1 MSAKIGE
8 PQPALT
14 RLNIRVDTPKLTR
27 HNDLAAIAA
36 GSPTAEIPNP
46 NPVKKQNTLKIP
58 ARVRLLY
65 IVLGV
70 LLLVGLLPLA
80 FAGTLLSGRTAEELR
95 SVEGRYQA
103 QLVQDKARQ
112 IELYGQRYRD
122 VVTGL
127 ARAFEIAGG
136 IQALNDPGY
145 DSRLQNT
152 LEEDPN
158 LIGLAIWPVSG
169 ELRRAFQPDVIQRE
183 EVDQRVSDVLARM
196 SGRGI
201 VVSRPQIIRSGQEMA
216 LTVAAPVMGGPTG
229 QDVVAAV
236 IAIISFQE
244 VFKAV
249 HQSTSKSEREL
260 LDAGLPVV
268 FVVDQNGRAVAH
280 PEANVAF
287 SEKPMTDLKVVQD
300 WQESGSQVQSALEP
314 FILVRDGRKVEMLGS
329 YATAELDKNS
339 RLGVI
344 AIQDAS
350 AALSSVSD
358 MRRQILII
366 SFVAG
371 MLTLVIGFFFAKKL
385 TQPVQELATGA
396 DRIASGDFSQR
407 IDVRSRTELGQ
418 LGDSFNKM
426 TDQLET
432 YIKDLQRSADENRE
446 LFLGTVKSLAA
457 AIDGKDPYTRG
468 HSERVS
474 RISVAIAQRL
484 GLSDSECEQIRIS
497 ALLHDVGKIA
507 IDDKI
512 LKKPAALTDDEFV
525 IMKQHPQKGY
535 KIMSQIRAMKEF
547 LPGMYMHHEM
557 IDGKGYPQGLKGD
570 EIPLMA
576 KIVAVADTFDAMT
589 TDRPYQQAMQFEHAV
604 ERIRSFVGTRYDAN
618 VVAAFA
624 EACEEGQ
631 IRPGSVKLKRK
642 TVETNAPV
650 TVPDKASN
658 ENRVLVS

>member
-1 MSAKIGE
+1 MLEKIG
-8 PQPALT
+8 
-14 RLNIRVDTPKLTR
+14 RI
-27 HNDLAAIAA
+27 
-36 GSPTAEIPNP
+36 
-46 NPVKKQNTLKIP
+46 
-58 ARVRLLY
+58 RLLY
-65 IVLGV
+65 IVLAV
-70 LLLVGLLPLA
+70 LMLVGLLPLA
-80 FAGTLLSGRTAEELR
+80 FAGTLLSARSAQELR

-136 IQALNDPGY
+136 IEALNDAGY
-145 DSRLQNT
+145 DSRLQKT

-169 ELRRAFQPDVIQRE
+169 ELHRAFQPDFIQRN
-183 EVDQRVSDVLARM
+183 EVDQRVSEVLAKM

-201 VVSRPQIIRSGQEMA
+201 VVSRPQLIRSGQEMA
-216 LTVAAPVMGGPTG
+216 MTVAAPVMGGDSG
-229 QDVVAAV
+229 HEVVAAV
-236 IAIISFQE
+236 VAIISFQE

-249 HQSTSKSEREL
+249 HQATSMSEREL

-280 PEANVAF
+280 PEASVAF
-287 SEKPMTDLKVVQD
+287 SEKPMTDLKVVRD
-300 WQESGSQVQSALEP
+300 WQESGTQVQSALEP
-314 FILVRDGRKVEMLGS
+314 FTLVRDGRSVTMLGS

-344 AIQDAS
+344 AIQDES
-350 AALSSVSD
+350 AALASVSD
-358 MRRQILII
+358 MRRQTLWI
-366 SFVAG
+366 SLVAAL
-371 MLTLVIGFFFAKKL
+371 LTLLTGFFFAKKL
-385 TQPVQELATGA
+385 TQPVQELAIGA
-396 DRIASGDFSQR
+396 QRIAAGDFSQR
-407 IDVRSRTELGQ
+407 IPVTSRTELGD
-418 LGDSFNKM
+418 LGDSFNLM
-426 TDQLET
+426 TDQVENF
-432 YIKDLQRSADENRE
+432 IKDLKQSAAENRE
-446 LFLGTVKSLAA
+446 LFLGTVKGLAA

-474 RISVAIAQRL
+474 RMSLAIAQRL
-484 GLSDSECEQIRIS
+484 GLSDDECEKIRIS

-557 IDGKGYPQGLKGD
+557 VNGQGYPQGLKGD

-589 TDRPYQQAMQFEHAV
+589 TDRPYQQAMKFEDAV
-604 ERIRSFVGTRYDAN
+604 ARIQTFVGTRYDEC
-618 VVAAFA
+618 VVAAFVA
-624 EACEEGQ
+624 ACDEGQ
-631 IRPGSVKLKRK
+631 IRPGSVKLKSRPTSSMPAPAVEA
-642 TVETNAPV
+642 TVERE
-650 TVPDKASN
+650 TVP
-658 ENRVLVS
+658 VS

>member
-1 MSAKIGE
+1 MLEKIG
-8 PQPALT
+8 
-14 RLNIRVDTPKLTR
+14 RI
-27 HNDLAAIAA
+27 
-36 GSPTAEIPNP
+36 
-46 NPVKKQNTLKIP
+46 
-58 ARVRLLY
+58 RLLY

-80 FAGTLLSGRTAEELR
+80 LAGTLLSGRSAEELR

-136 IQALNDPGY
+136 IKALNDAGY
-145 DSRLQNT
+145 DSRLQKT

-158 LIGLAIWPVSG
+158 LIALAIWPVSG
-169 ELRRAFQPDVIQRE
+169 ELHRAFQPDVIQRE
-183 EVDQRVSDVLARM
+183 EVDQRVSEVLAKM

-201 VVSRPQIIRSGQEMA
+201 VVSRPQLIRSGQEMA
-216 LTVAAPVMGGPTG
+216 MTVAAPVMGGETG
-229 QDVVAAV
+229 RTVVAAV
-236 IAIISFQE
+236 VAIISFQE

-249 HQSTSKSEREL
+249 HQATSKSEREL

-287 SEKPMTDLKVVQD
+287 SEKPMTDLKVVRD
-300 WQESGSQVQSALEP
+300 WQESGAQVQSALEP
-314 FILVRDGRKVEMLGS
+314 FTLVRDGRNIGMLGS
-329 YATAELDKNS
+329 YATAELDKYS

-344 AIQDAS
+344 AIQDES
-350 AALSSVSD
+350 AALASVSD
-358 MRRQILII
+358 MWRQTIWI
-366 SFVAG
+366 SVVAG
-371 MLTLVIGFFFAKKL
+371 LLTLVIGFFFAKKL
-385 TQPVQELATGA
+385 TQPVQELAIGA
-396 DRIASGDFSQR
+396 HRIASGDFTQR
-407 IDVRSRTELGQ
+407 IKVRSITELVQ
-418 LGDSFNKM
+418 LGESFNLM
-426 TDQLET
+426 TDQLEH

-446 LFLGTVKSLAA
+446 LFLGTVKGLAA

-474 RISVAIAQRL
+474 RMSVAIAQRL
-484 GLSDSECEQIRIS
+484 ELSDDECEKIRIS
-497 ALLHDVGKIA
+497 ALLHDVGKIS
-507 IDDKI
+507 IDDNI
-512 LKKPAALTDDEFV
+512 LKKPAALTDEEYE

-535 KIMSQIRAMKEF
+535 KIMSQIQAMKEF

-557 IDGKGYPQGLKGD
+557 VNGLGYPQGLKGD

-589 TDRPYQQAMQFEHAV
+589 TDRPYQLAMKFEEAIK
-604 ERIRSFVGTRYDAN
+604 RIESFVGTRYDPG
-618 VVAAFA
+618 VVTAFVQ
-624 EACEEGQ
+624 ACAEGQ
-631 IRPGSVKLKRK
+631 IRPGSVKLKRR
-642 TVETNAPV
+642 TPAETKLPIPFETTNEREPV
-650 TVPDKASN
+650 P
-658 ENRVLVS
+658 VS

>member
-1 MSAKIGE
+1 M
-8 PQPALT
+8 
-14 RLNIRVDTPKLTR
+14 
-27 HNDLAAIAA
+27 
-36 GSPTAEIPNP
+36 
-46 NPVKKQNTLKIP
+46 
-58 ARVRLLY
+58 
-65 IVLGV
+65 LGV

-80 FAGTLLSGRTAEELR
+80 FAGSLLSGRTAAELR

-112 IELYGQRYRD
+112 IELYGKRYRD
-122 VVTGL
+122 VVAGL

-136 IQALNDPGY
+136 IQALNDAGY
-145 DSRLQNT
+145 DSRLQKA

-169 ELRRAFQPDVIQRE
+169 ELHRAFQPDVIQRE

-201 VVSRPQIIRSGQEMA
+201 VVGRPQIIRSGQEMA
-216 LTVAAPVMGGPTG
+216 LTVAAPVMGGPG
-229 QDVVAAV
+229 GDDVVAAV
-236 IAIISFQE
+236 VAIISFQE

-249 HQSTSKSEREL
+249 HQPTSKSEREL

-280 PEANVAF
+280 PEENVAF

-300 WQESGSQVQSALEP
+300 WQESGAQVQSALEP
-314 FILVRDGRKVEMLGS
+314 FILIRDGRETEMLGS

-350 AALSSVSD
+350 AALASVSD
-358 MRRQILII
+358 MRWQILLI
-366 SFVAG
+366 SLVAA
-371 MLTLVIGFFFAKKL
+371 MLTVFTGFFFAKKL

-407 IDVRSRTELGQ
+407 INVRSRTELGQ
-418 LGDSFNKM
+418 LGESFNLM
-426 TDQLET
+426 TDQLAT
-432 YIKDLQRSADENRE
+432 YIRDLQRSADENRE

-484 GLSDSECEQIRIS
+484 GLSDGECEKIRIS

-512 LKKPAALTDDEFV
+512 LKKPAALTDDEFD
-525 IMKQHPQKGY
+525 IMKQHPQRGY
-535 KIMSQIRAMKEF
+535 KIMSQIGAMKEF

-557 IDGKGYPQGLKGD
+557 VDGRGYPQGLKGD

-589 TDRPYQQAMQFEHAV
+589 TDRPYQQAMKFEHAV
-604 ERIRSFVGTRYDAN
+604 ERIQSFVGTRYDET
-618 VVAAFA
+618 VVEAFA
-624 EACEEGQ
+624 QACEEGQ
-631 IRPGSVKLKRK
+631 IRPGSVKLKRRAAE
-642 TVETNAPV
+642 VEVRVPV
-650 TVPDKASN
+650 SDPSPKDS
-658 ENRVLVS
+658 RILVS